1 MAASD
6 ESDFDFST
14 GVMLFFFNII
24 ITSTIFINFLRN
36 YVSICSKIVMA
47 LKGQMHI
54 KVSD

>member
-14 GVMLFFFNII
+14 GVMLFFFNI